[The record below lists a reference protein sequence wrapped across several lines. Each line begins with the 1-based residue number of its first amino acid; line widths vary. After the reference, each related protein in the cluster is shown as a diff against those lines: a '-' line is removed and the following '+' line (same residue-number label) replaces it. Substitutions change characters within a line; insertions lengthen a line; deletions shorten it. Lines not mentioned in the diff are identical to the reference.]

1 MTHRS
6 IRCSLSPMTKSITTR
21 PLFSGFRDKT
31 FLEYLNTKNLTPIV
45 QHYVVQAIAMATD
58 KTSCRDGVNRT
69 KHFLNSLGRYG
80 NTPFLWPMYG
90 SGELPQCFCRYASN
104 TTMRSPLNFLQIT
117 IVFSFPSPVCVDYA
131 PFSAEFIA

>member
-1 MTHRS
+1 MKACNGKEFK
-6 IRCSLSPMTKSITTR
+6 INAEVLIFLCIII
-21 PLFSGFRDKT
+21 LFSTLFTGYRDKT

-45 QHYVVQAIAMATD
+45 KHYVMQAIAMATD

-90 SGELPQCFCRYASN
+90 SGELPQCFCRWLSIFSLLTN
-104 TTMRSPLNFLQIT
+104 LPINLSSLLNFL
-117 IVFSFPSPVCVDYA
+117 
-131 PFSAEFIA
+131 FIFIRGHL

>member
-1 MTHRS
+1 MLIIINYYVS
-6 IRCSLSPMTKSITTR
+6 SLFNIY
-21 PLFSGFRDKT
+21 LLGFRDKT
-31 FLEYLNTKNLTPIV
+31 FLEYLKTKNLTPIV

-90 SGELPQCFCRYASN
+90 SGELPQCFCRYSSN
-104 TTMRSPLNFLQIT
+104 ARMSCKKFVFLHFI
-117 IVFSFPSPVCVDYA
+117 IV
-131 PFSAEFIA
+131 

>member
-1 MTHRS
+1 MS
-6 IRCSLSPMTKSITTR
+6 DVLSAR
-21 PLFSGFRDKT
+21 PHDRINDRLHTFAGFRDKT

-90 SGELPQCFCRYASN
+90 SGELPQCFCRYAPN
-104 TTMRSPLNFLQIT
+104 RSSCQNPI
-117 IVFSFPSPVCVDYA
+117 IPSK
-131 PFSAEFIA
+131 

>member
-1 MTHRS
+1 MYL
-6 IRCSLSPMTKSITTR
+6 IYFL
-21 PLFSGFRDKT
+21 GFRDKT

-90 SGELPQCFCRYASN
+90 SGELPQCFCRYI
-104 TTMRSPLNFLQIT
+104 L
-117 IVFSFPSPVCVDYA
+117 
-131 PFSAEFIA
+131 